1 MEFWT
6 CNVFIHVLCK
16 LNIKSVFRSLWNYF
30 FLQSFAQQLA
40 EEGKRKGYKVEV
52 INLKTFEPEDNLA
65 EIVNI
70 TFLYSK
76 IRIDL
81 CHV

>member
-1 MEFWT
+1 M
-6 CNVFIHVLCK
+6 K
-16 LNIKSVFRSLWNYF
+16 LF

-76 IRIDL
+76 IRMDL

>member
-1 MEFWT
+1 M
-6 CNVFIHVLCK
+6 K
-16 LNIKSVFRSLWNYF
+16 LF